1 MPWIFAARSASPP
14 PSRLGQPTP
23 RGRVRKARGTDPRRY
38 SAQGDDL
45 PGDKNRGGGA
55 MTDFEVIVAGG
66 GMVGLTLAAALG
78 GAGVTVAVVDRRPA
92 SAMLEPVFDGRV
104 SAIAHGSRTVLD
116 AVGVWDGLA
125 GDAEPIREIRVS
137 DGASPLH
144 LHYDSAEVA
153 ADALGYI
160 VENRHIRHALLERVR
175 SLGRATLLDG
185 RSIVRHERGPIE
197 ARVELED
204 GSELA
209 ARLLIATDGRESPL
223 RRAAG
228 LGTVEWRYDQTGIV
242 CTVAHE
248 RPHRGIAQE
257 RFLPSGPF
265 AILPMTGNRSSIV
278 WTERADVAARV
289 LGLERGAFADELAW
303 RFTDYLGA
311 LDIEGPVFSYPLALT
326 LAERYTANRLA
337 VAGDAAHAIHPIAGQ
352 GFNLGIRDAA
362 ALAET
367 IVDAAR
373 LGIDTGSVAALA
385 RYARWRR
392 ADNFAML
399 AATDGLNR
407 LFSNDLAPVALGRR
421 LGLAAVN
428 RIPRLK
434 GLFMRHAM
442 GELGERP
449 RLARG
454 MPL

>member
-45 PGDKNRGGGA
+45 PGDENRGGA

-104 SAIAHGSRTVLD
+104 SAVAHGSRTVLD

-242 CTVAHE
+242 CTIAHE

-265 AILPMTGNRSSIV
+265 AILPMTGNRASIV
-278 WTERADVAARV
+278 WTERADVATRV
-289 LGLERGAFADELAW
+289 LGLDRDAFADELAW

-407 LFSNDLAPVALGRR
+407 LFSNDIAPVALGRR

-434 GLFMRHAM
+434 RLFMRHAM

>member
-1 MPWIFAARSASPP
+1 MP
-14 PSRLGQPTP
+14 
-23 RGRVRKARGTDPRRY
+23 RY
-38 SAQGDDL
+38 SAGGLDL
-45 PGDKNRGGGA
+45 SGGGSRGGGA
-55 MTDFEVIVAGG
+55 MTDFEVIVGGG

-78 GAGVTVAVVDRRPA
+78 GAGVSVAVVDRRPA
-92 SAMLEPVFDGRV
+92 SAMREPAFDGRV
-104 SAIAHGSRTVLD
+104 SAIAHGSRTVLA
-116 AVGVWDGLA
+116 AVGVWDALA

-144 LHYDSAEVA
+144 LHYDSREVE

-160 VENRHIRHALLERVR
+160 VENRHIRQALLRRIEA
-175 SLGRATLLDG
+175 LGCATLVDG
-185 RSIVRHERGPIE
+185 ASIGRHERGPIE
-197 ARVELED
+197 ARVWLDD
-204 GSELA
+204 GRELA
-209 ARLLIATDGRESPL
+209 ARLLIATDGRASPL

-228 LGTVEWRYDQTGIV
+228 LGAVEWRYDQTGIV

-248 RPHRGIAQE
+248 RAHRGIAQE
-257 RFLPSGPF
+257 RFLPAGPF

-278 WTERADVAARV
+278 WTERSDIASRILALDRDS
-289 LGLERGAFADELAW
+289 FAGELAW

-311 LDIEGPVFSYPLALT
+311 LGIEGPVFSYPLALT

-367 IVDAAR
+367 IVDAVR

-407 LFSNDLAPVALGRR
+407 LFSNDIAPIALGRR

-428 RIPRLK
+428 RVPGLK
-434 GLFMRHAM
+434 RLFMRHAM

-454 MPL
+454 IPL

>member
-1 MPWIFAARSASPP
+1 MGTNSAS
-14 PSRLGQPTP
+14 R
-23 RGRVRKARGTDPRRY
+23 
-38 SAQGDDL
+38 
-45 PGDKNRGGGA
+45 A
-55 MTDFEVIVAGG
+55 MTDFEAIVGGG
-66 GMVGLTLAAALG
+66 GMVGLTLATALG
-78 GAGVTVAVVDRRPA
+78 SAGVKVAVIDRSPA
-92 SAMLEPVFDGRV
+92 SIMRETAFDGRV
-104 SAIAHGSRTVLD
+104 SAIARGSRTILD
-116 AVGVWDGLA
+116 SIGVWGGLA
-125 GDAEPIREIRVS
+125 GNAEHIREIRVS
-137 DGASPLH
+137 DDDSPLH
-144 LHYDSAEVA
+144 LHYDSAEVGA
-153 ADALGYI
+153 EALGYI
-160 VENRHIRHALLERVR
+160 VENRHVRRTLLERIER
-175 SLGRATLLDG
+175 LECATLFDG
-185 RSIVRHERGPIE
+185 RSIERHERGAIE
-197 ARVELED
+197 ARVALDD
-204 GSELA
+204 GRALT
-209 ARLLIATDGRESPL
+209 ARLLVATDGRDSPL

-248 RPHRGIAQE
+248 RAHRGVAQE

-278 WTERADVAARV
+278 WTERADIASRILA
-289 LGLERGAFADELAW
+289 LDGDAFAAELAW

-311 LDIEGPVFSYPLALT
+311 LTVEGPVFSYPLALT

-362 ALAET
+362 ALAEA

-373 LGIDTGSVAALA
+373 LGLDTGSVAALA

-407 LFSNDLAPVALGRR
+407 LFSNDIAPVALGRR

-428 RIPRLK
+428 RIPALK
-434 GLFMRHAM
+434 RLFMRHAM

-454 MPL
+454 LPL

>member
-45 PGDKNRGGGA
+45 SGDKNRGGGA

-204 GSELA
+204 GRELA

-242 CTVAHE
+242 CTIAHE

-265 AILPMTGNRSSIV
+265 AILPMKGNRSSIV
-278 WTERADVAARV
+278 WTERADVATRV
-289 LGLERGAFADELAW
+289 LGLDRDAFADELAW

-373 LGIDTGSVAALA
+373 LGIDAGSVAALA

-407 LFSNDLAPVALGRR
+407 LFSNDLAPVAFGRR

-434 GLFMRHAM
+434 RLFMRHAM

>member
-1 MPWIFAARSASPP
+1 M
-14 PSRLGQPTP
+14 
-23 RGRVRKARGTDPRRY
+23 
-38 SAQGDDL
+38 
-45 PGDKNRGGGA
+45 NRGGGA
-55 MTDFEVIVAGG
+55 MTDFEVIVGGG

-78 GAGVTVAVVDRRPA
+78 GAGVRVAVVDRRPA
-92 SAMLEPVFDGRV
+92 SVMRKPAFDGRV
-104 SAIAHGSRTVLD
+104 SAIAHGSRTIFD
-116 AVGVWDGLA
+116 TIGIWSELA
-125 GDAEPIREIRVS
+125 GEAEPIREIRVS
-137 DGASPLH
+137 DDASPLH
-144 LHYDSAEVA
+144 LHYDSEEVE

-160 VENRHIRHALLERVR
+160 VENRHIRQTLLERIGTLD
-175 SLGRATLLDG
+175 SAILLDG
-185 RSIVRHERGPIE
+185 RSIERHERGPIE
-197 ARVELED
+197 ARIALDD
-204 GSELA
+204 GRALT
-209 ARLLIATDGRESPL
+209 ARLLIATDGRNSPL

-248 RPHRGIAQE
+248 RAHRGIAQE

-278 WTERADVAARV
+278 WTERAEIATRILA
-289 LGLERGAFADELAW
+289 LGPDAFAGELAW

-311 LDIEGPVFSYPLALT
+311 LTVEGQVFSYPLALA

-373 LGIDTGSVAALA
+373 LGLDTGSVAALA

-392 ADNFAML
+392 MDNFAML

-407 LFSNDLAPVALGRR
+407 LFSNDIAPIALGRR

-428 RIPRLK
+428 RVPGLK
-434 GLFMRHAM
+434 RLFMRHAM

-454 MPL
+454 IPL

>member
-1 MPWIFAARSASPP
+1 MSTNSG
-14 PSRLGQPTP
+14 S
-23 RGRVRKARGTDPRRY
+23 GTT
-38 SAQGDDL
+38 
-45 PGDKNRGGGA
+45 
-55 MTDFEVIVAGG
+55 TDFEAIVGGG
-66 GMVGLTLAAALG
+66 GMVGLTLAAALES
-78 GAGVTVAVVDRRPA
+78 AGVKVAVIDRSPSSNMRKPA
-92 SAMLEPVFDGRV
+92 FDGRV
-104 SAIAHGSRTVLD
+104 SAIARGSRTILD
-116 AVGVWDGLA
+116 SIGVWDGLA
-125 GDAEPIREIRVS
+125 ANAEPIREIRVS
-137 DGASPLH
+137 DDTSPLH
-144 LHYDSAEVA
+144 LHYDSTEVA
-153 ADALGYI
+153 AEALGYI
-160 VENRHIRHALLERVR
+160 VENRHVRRTLLERLQT
-175 SLGRATLLDG
+175 LGCATLFDG
-185 RSIVRHERGPIE
+185 RSIERHERGAIE
-197 ARVELED
+197 ARVALDD
-204 GSELA
+204 GRTLT

-228 LGTVEWRYDQTGIV
+228 LGTVEWRYHQTGIV

-248 RPHRGIAQE
+248 HAHRGIAQE

-278 WTERADVAARV
+278 WTEDADIASRILALDRDGFAA
-289 LGLERGAFADELAW
+289 ELAW

-311 LDIEGPVFSYPLALT
+311 LTVEGPVFSYPLALT

-362 ALAET
+362 ALAEV

-373 LGIDTGSVAALA
+373 LGLDTGSVAALS

-392 ADNFAML
+392 ADNFMML

-407 LFSNDLAPVALGRR
+407 LFSNDIAPVALGRR

-428 RIPRLK
+428 RIPHLK
-434 GLFMRHAM
+434 RLFMRHAM
-442 GELGERP
+442 GELGQRP

>member
-1 MPWIFAARSASPP
+1 M
-14 PSRLGQPTP
+14 
-23 RGRVRKARGTDPRRY
+23 GTEP
-38 SAQGDDL
+38 AGH
-45 PGDKNRGGGA
+45 A
-55 MTDFEVIVAGG
+55 MTDFEAIVGGG

-78 GAGVTVAVVDRRPA
+78 SAGVNVAVIDRSPA
-92 SAMLEPVFDGRV
+92 SIMRKTAFDGRV
-104 SAIAHGSRTVLD
+104 SAIARGSRTILD
-116 AVGVWDGLA
+116 SIGVWDGLA

-137 DGASPLH
+137 DDDSPLH
-144 LHYDSAEVA
+144 LHYDSTEVGAE
-153 ADALGYI
+153 ALGYI
-160 VENRHIRHALLERVR
+160 VENRHVRRTLLEQIE
-175 SLGRATLLDG
+175 SLECATLFDG
-185 RSIVRHERGPIE
+185 RSIERHERGAIE
-197 ARVELED
+197 ASVALDD
-204 GSELA
+204 GRALS

-248 RPHRGIAQE
+248 RAHRGIAQE

-278 WTERADVAARV
+278 WTERADVASRILV
-289 LGLERGAFADELAW
+289 LDGDAFADELAW

-311 LDIEGPVFSYPLALT
+311 LSVEGPVFSYPLALT

-362 ALAET
+362 ALAEAV
-367 IVDAAR
+367 VDAAR
-373 LGIDTGSVAALA
+373 LGLDTGSVAALA
-385 RYARWRR
+385 RYERWRR
-392 ADNFAML
+392 ADNFMML

-407 LFSNDLAPVALGRR
+407 LFSNDIPPVALGRR
-421 LGLAAVN
+421 LGLAAVS
-428 RIPRLK
+428 RIPALK
-434 GLFMRHAM
+434 RLFMRHAM

>member
-1 MPWIFAARSASPP
+1 M
-14 PSRLGQPTP
+14 
-23 RGRVRKARGTDPRRY
+23 
-38 SAQGDDL
+38 
-45 PGDKNRGGGA
+45 
-55 MTDFEVIVAGG
+55 DFQVIVGGG

-78 GAGVTVAVVDRRPA
+78 GAGVRVAVVDRSPA
-92 SAMLEPVFDGRV
+92 STMRTPEFDGRV
-104 SAIAHGSRTVLD
+104 SAIARGSRTILD
-116 AVGVWDGLA
+116 TIGVWDGLD
-125 GDAEPIREIRVS
+125 GEAEAIREIRVS

-144 LHYDSAEVA
+144 LHYDSAEVRT
-153 ADALGYI
+153 DALGFI
-160 VENRHIRHALLERVR
+160 VENRHIRGALLERIAALDCV
-175 SLGRATLLDG
+175 AVLDG
-185 RSIVRHERGPIE
+185 RSIEGHERDPIE
-197 ARVELED
+197 ARAALDD
-204 GSELA
+204 GRVLTA
-209 ARLLIATDGRESPL
+209 FLLIATDGRDSPL

-278 WTERADVAARV
+278 WTEKADIAAR
-289 LGLERGAFADELAW
+289 LLALPSDGFSDELAW

-311 LDIEGPVFSYPLALT
+311 LEVEGPVFSYPLALT

-362 ALAET
+362 ALAEV
-367 IVDAAR
+367 IVDTAR
-373 LGIDTGSVAALA
+373 LGLDIGTVTALA

-392 ADNFAML
+392 ADNFMML

-407 LFSNDLAPVALGRR
+407 LFSNDIAPLALGRR

-428 RIPRLK
+428 RIPPLK
-434 GLFMRHAM
+434 RLFMRHAM
-442 GELGERP
+442 GELGEKP

-454 MPL
+454 IAL